1 MIIMDKLSNPS
12 EINTLIFDIDGT
24 ITRWKNIEKFLQ
36 KSLTMLGVPYTK
48 EALNGLFLAM

>member
-36 KSLTMLGVPYTK
+36 KSLKIGRAHV
-48 EALNGLFLAM
+48 